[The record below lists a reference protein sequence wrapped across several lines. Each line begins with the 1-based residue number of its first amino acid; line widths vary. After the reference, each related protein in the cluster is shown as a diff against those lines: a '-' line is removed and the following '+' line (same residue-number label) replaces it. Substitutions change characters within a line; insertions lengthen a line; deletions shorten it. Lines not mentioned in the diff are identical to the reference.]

1 MAKSK
6 SIFSHSKRSHLLG
19 LTQLATLIFLLATIT
34 GTCQRTSKSNLKI
47 KPKYADLI
55 TKPKIKLP
63 PKFKLIL
70 SHLWLCDLILRSGD
84 VHPNPG
90 PRPAGPPIFP
100 CGTCQRSVKNR
111 DKAIIC
117 DECNLWYHMNCVG
130 ISPSTYHSLIHQD
143 QSAHWFCEHC
153 GIPNYTPTFSSD
165 EQSTSYTD
173 SYELNNAIFY
183 DHDNEEPTF
192 GPNPQNASTP
202 ERQKRTQGNS
212 LTSKGILINTNSVKS
227 IEKSTQ
233 LKATIHYSN
242 PDIIFLVETKLDS
255 NYQTYS
261 FLPPNYV
268 AIRKDRNAHGG
279 GVLIAFRD
287 DITAES
293 LDNLNS
299 NCEIVWTKI
308 HFARNKSIFFAS
320 YYRPPSDHLASLEA
334 LQASLTKLYRSQ
346 KNTPNVVIAGDFNLP
361 DIDWDNQQT
370 TNTRTASKHNKL
382 LEIISEF
389 GLQNMVNDPTR
400 IESGNILDLILTSN
414 PSIITNTHTTP
425 GMSDHEAVTFEVNLN
440 PIRNRKPPHKVFKY
454 KSADWYKLK
463 NEISK
468 LTDEYF
474 DSDPNSQDI
483 NTNWTFFRDNLT
495 TLMNNTIPHCN
506 TKAKTHLPWIS
517 RELIRMQR
525 RRNKSHKKA
534 KQTGLNKH
542 WEQFRELRRQ
552 TTKALATSYKSYV
565 NNQIGDSLKTNPKRF
580 WSFIKANKR
589 ENIGIPTLRV
599 NDRPITDDRDKANA
613 LNNQFTSVF
622 TSERYPIPVIDPSL
636 YSSMPPLDIGTNG
649 IIKQLKNLNQNKAT
663 GPDELPA
670 RVLKETAEQIAPIIT
685 HIFQQSY
692 NTGKLPNDWLQALV
706 TPIHKKSLKS
716 DPANYR
722 PISLTHYCKQH
733 METST

>member
-1 MAKSK
+1 MCIWSWTRLIDYD
-6 SIFSHSKRSHLLG
+6 SNNGTWLWLNRNQYFLTPNGHIF
-19 LTQLATLIFLLATIT
+19 LATVIFLLATIT

-63 PKFKLIL
+63 PKFKSIL

-90 PRPAGPPIFP
+90 PRPAGPPILP

-117 DECNLWYHMNCVG
+117 DECNLWYHINCVG

-202 ERQKRTQGNS
+202 ERQKRTQENS
-212 LTSKGILINTNSVKS
+212 LKGILINTNSVKS
-227 IEKSTQ
+227 IEKATQ

-334 LQASLTKLYRSQ
+334 LQASLTKLYKSQ

-389 GLQNMVNDPTR
+389 GLQNLVNDPTR

-542 WEQFRELRRQ
+542 WEQFRELGRH

-636 YSSMPPLDIGTNG
+636 YSSMPPLDIGTNC

-670 RVLKETAEQIAPIIT
+670 RVLKETAEQITPIIT

-716 DPANYR
+716 DPAN
-722 PISLTHYCKQH
+722 
-733 METST
+733 